1 MKTEKSDNYSWEV
14 QLTQPLNQI
23 IDDFCRCWFSED
35 NLVRVERKK
44 AMTKKLSSRKGNS
57 SYGFAFANLN
67 ISEILNLN
75 NITRLSKISKVSR
88 LRKEGLPNTTDK
100 QVIIDWY
107 DSYLTDKAKEKAKTP
122 TEVSRSLGIT
132 LNNLFFYKK
141 KGMPE
146 DLEEARAWIYNH
158 KSKATLQ
165 SIGDAVGLTRERIRQ
180 LVKKGMPFN
189 QSTTPIKDATLWL
202 TERRK
207 KRKSTPSTK

>member
-1 MKTEKSDNYSWEV
+1 M
-14 QLTQPLNQI
+14 I
-23 IDDFCRCWFSED
+23 
-35 NLVRVERKK
+35 
-44 AMTKKLSSRKGNS
+44 KKLSSRKGKS

-88 LRKEGLPNTTDK
+88 LRKEGLPNTSDK